1 MVRVRGVEDAQRV
14 RGELREER
22 DEVVAVRSAPGRPTS
37 ADAPRIVAEAGDRI
51 ELDFDRLEEARARL
65 DQLQDVLVEQL
76 RQAQDLGEPIGDGK
90 GPVALHMRRAFRER
104 GGAVGGG
111 VQVALKSYLDEL
123 VALRDALGQVGA
135 THRAEDAM
143 IAEAMR
149 RQG

>member
-1 MVRVRGVEDAQRV
+1 MVRVRGVEDAKR
-14 RGELREER
+14 LREELR
-22 DEVVAVRSAPGRPTS
+22 DERGHEIIGSAEVRRPTG
-37 ADAPRIVAEAGDRI
+37 AGAARITAEAGDRI

-123 VALRDALGQVGA
+123 IALRDALGQVGA